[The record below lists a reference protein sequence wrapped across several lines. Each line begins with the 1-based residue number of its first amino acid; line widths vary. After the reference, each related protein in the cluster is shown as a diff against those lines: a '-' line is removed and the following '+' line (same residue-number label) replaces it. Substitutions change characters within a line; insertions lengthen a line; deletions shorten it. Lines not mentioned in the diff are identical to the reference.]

1 MKSVIKDIFQLIC
14 VVFSVFISTYTYAQ
28 GLTRYS
34 STIDGVDAEKVSI
47 YIEDMRSGEVVLD
60 VNGEIPMTPA
70 SVTKLF
76 TAATV
81 FQTSELNETYKT
93 SVYINGNV
101 QNKTL
106 FGNLIIESSG
116 DPTLES
122 KYFPDHQGIIDS
134 IIYSIKAIGINNING
149 SILVEK
155 PQWLND
161 PTPTGWK
168 LTDVAW
174 PYGAGYYPFN
184 YADNK
189 VVMKF
194 NNDGSYSFKPNT
206 PGLKAKKGAVREGES
221 VWREKDSAMY
231 NVRWKSK
238 KPLVLEVANP
248 LPQNTFISTL
258 KLKLDDSNITFNE
271 IHNNK
276 SEKRQLIYTHES
288 PTIYEILKSL
298 VLRSDN
304 QMAEAMLRYA
314 FPNTPRSVAAKK
326 EHELWNSLGVDVQ
339 EMCIEDGSGLSRN
352 NKITAYTLAD
362 MLIWMALND
371 NNFIDFLKMFPR
383 AGETGTLKSFLKDTP
398 LQGRFVAK
406 TGSLNKV
413 QCYAGYNLDEIGVP
427 THVVVIMIN
436 GFKGKRA
443 NLKSTLQDLLLE
455 KLLIEE

>member
-1 MKSVIKDIFQLIC
+1 MKSVVKDIFQLIC

-34 STIDGVDAEKVSI
+34 STIDGIDAEKVSI

-134 IIYSIKAIGINNING
+134 IIYSIKAFGINNING

-155 PQWLND
+155 PQWLNE

-189 VVMKF
+189 VIMKF

-206 PGLKAKKGAVREGES
+206 PGLKAQKGAVREG
-221 VWREKDSAMY
+221 VKRIAQCITLDG
-231 NVRWKSK
+231 N
-238 KPLVLEVANP
+238 
-248 LPQNTFISTL
+248 QNNRL
-258 KLKLDDSNITFNE
+258 
-271 IHNNK
+271 
-276 SEKRQLIYTHES
+276 
-288 PTIYEILKSL
+288 
-298 VLRSDN
+298 
-304 QMAEAMLRYA
+304 
-314 FPNTPRSVAAKK
+314 
-326 EHELWNSLGVDVQ
+326 
-339 EMCIEDGSGLSRN
+339 C
-352 NKITAYTLAD
+352 
-362 MLIWMALND
+362 
-371 NNFIDFLKMFPR
+371 
-383 AGETGTLKSFLKDTP
+383 
-398 LQGRFVAK
+398 
-406 TGSLNKV
+406 
-413 QCYAGYNLDEIGVP
+413 
-427 THVVVIMIN
+427 
-436 GFKGKRA
+436 
-443 NLKSTLQDLLLE
+443 
-455 KLLIEE
+455 